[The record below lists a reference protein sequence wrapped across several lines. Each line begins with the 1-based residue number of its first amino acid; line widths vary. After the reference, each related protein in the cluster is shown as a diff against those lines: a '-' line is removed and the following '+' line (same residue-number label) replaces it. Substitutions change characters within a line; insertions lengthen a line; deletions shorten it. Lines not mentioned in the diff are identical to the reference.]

1 MISRPNRREAEPQA
15 EHVRCLHAMQEV
27 MNEFGG
33 RMRELSMSSHVLSA
47 AIAFC
52 VHKDVPP
59 GESAYSFVSDERIAG
74 LTNELKLPYTD
85 QSAWNLH
92 MIYDGIMELRYAKN
106 MTI

>member
-1 MISRPNRREAEPQA
+1 
-15 EHVRCLHAMQEV
+15 MQEV

-33 RMRELSMSSHVLSA
+33 HMRELSMSSHVLSA

-85 QSAWNLH
+85 QSARNLC
-92 MIYDGIMELRYAKN
+92 MIYDGIMELRYAKKHDDMIIN
-106 MTI
+106 SRIISPDRNNAYLFE